1 MGTNSKTSV
10 VFALFALFFLVVL
23 TTRMFAEGV
32 SKEKAEVVEDVEEYN
47 WKPFVPD
54 SSLDYPW
61 DPGQCER
68 EVGPN
73 DQRNADFSG
82 RSLLGHTFNKV
93 DARGARFDGADLRH
107 AVFAYYTKL
116 NGASFRGADLRR
128 ARFIGCDGLTADNDL
143 TDALI
148 NDTWSSRDQD
158 LKGAFLLTE
167 KQLRSTKSFKDQ
179 NLNGCSLVIEGAPT
193 LDLRHFDLRNMVIQ
207 MDFSNCRMEGADLTG
222 SVILRG
228 SKISQE
234 QIKSTSQ
241 WRGHN
246 FRWSSSSL
254 TVYCPIAG
262 MRSSNQWLD
271 TLSFNP
277 EGADLTGAYWRDAKV
292 TFLEGTLTK
301 EQLYA
306 TTNYKRKTL
315 RNTVLRGLKDD
326 DWDFSGQDLTG
337 VQFRDRWSNVKVL
350 SLPRAD
356 FTDAIV
362 TRTIVELTPEQFKS
376 TWNYKKGIFRDVYMG
391 NNRAELEKLR
401 TERMALEPAEPAP
414 PE

>member
-1 MGTNSKTSV
+1 MNLNVGAWVFSV
-10 VFALFALFFLVVL
+10 ILTLSSVL
-23 TTRMFAEGV
+23 IQNEVAISDEPGGEKPAAE
-32 SKEKAEVVEDVEEYN
+32 KVEEYN

-54 SSLDYPW
+54 SDLDGPW
-61 DPGQCER
+61 DPGQR
-68 EVGPN
+68 QRDVWPN

-82 RSLLGHTFNKV
+82 RNLLGHTFNEV

-128 ARFIGCDGLTADNDL
+128 ARFIGYDGLAADNDL

-148 NDTWSSRDQD
+148 NDTWSDGDQD

-207 MDFSNCRMEGADLTG
+207 MDLSNCRMEGADLTG
-222 SVILRG
+222 SIILRG

-292 TFLEGTLTK
+292 SFLEGTLTK

-315 RNTVLRGLKDD
+315 RNTVFRGLKDD
-326 DWDFSGQDLTG
+326 DWDFSGQDLADAE
-337 VQFRDRWSNVKVL
+337 FREAWRLNEL

-362 TRTIVELTPEQFKS
+362 TRTIVELTPEQFQS

-401 TERMALEPAEPAP
+401 AARMALEPAEPAP

>member
-10 VFALFALFFLVVL
+10 LFALFALSSLVVL
-23 TTRMFAEGV
+23 STRMFAEAV
-32 SKEKAEVVEDVEEYN
+32 AKEKAEVVEDVEEYN

-61 DPGQCER
+61 DPGQCQR

-82 RSLLGHTFNKV
+82 RNLLGHTFNKV

-116 NGASFRGADLRR
+116 TGASFRGADLRR

-158 LKGAFLLTE
+158 LQGAFLLTE
-167 KQLRSTKSFKDQ
+167 KQLRSTKSFKDR
-179 NLNGCSLVIEGAPT
+179 NLNGCSLVIEGVPA
-193 LDLRHFDLRNMVIQ
+193 LDLRHFDLRNMTIQ

-228 SKISQE
+228 SKVSHSQI
-234 QIKSTSQ
+234 QSTSQ
-241 WRGHN
+241 WPGHD
-246 FRWSSSSL
+246 FSYSGSRLWI
-254 TVYCPIAG
+254 YCPIEG
-262 MRSSNQWLD
+262 MEPSGQWLES
-271 TLSFNP
+271 LSFNP
-277 EGADLTGAYWRDAKV
+277 EGADLTGAYWPYGNV
-292 TFLEGTLTK
+292 VFLEGTLTK
-301 EQLYA
+301 EQLYS

-315 RNTVLRGLKDD
+315 RNTTFRGLKDD

-337 VQFRDRWSNVKVL
+337 VKFLDRWSNVKVL

-362 TRTIVELTPEQFKS
+362 TGTRLDLTPEQYKS
-376 TWNYKKGIFRDVYMG
+376 TWNYKKGVYLNVYPG
-391 NNRAELEKLR
+391 KHYEDLKKLR
-401 TERMALEPAEPAP
+401 AERMASESAEDAP
-414 PE
+414 P

>member
-1 MGTNSKTSV
+1 MNLDFRAWAFSLILTLSSV
-10 VFALFALFFLVVL
+10 LIQGEVAISDE
-23 TTRMFAEGV
+23 RGAENPTA
-32 SKEKAEVVEDVEEYN
+32 EKVEEYN

-54 SSLDYPW
+54 SNLDGPW
-61 DPGQCER
+61 DPGQR
-68 EVGPN
+68 QRDVAPN

-82 RSLLGHTFNKV
+82 RNLLGYTFNEV

-148 NDTWSSRDQD
+148 NDTWSDGNQD
-158 LKGAFLLTE
+158 LKGAFVLTE

-241 WRGHN
+241 WPGYN
-246 FRWSSSSL
+246 FQWSASSL

-262 MRSSNQWLD
+262 MSSSRQWLES
-271 TLSFNP
+271 LSFNP
-277 EGADLTGAYWRDAKV
+277 EGADLTGAYWPYGNV
-292 TFLEGTLTK
+292 VFLEGTLTK
-301 EQLYA
+301 EQLYS

-315 RNTVLRGLKDD
+315 RNTTFRGLKDD

-337 VQFRDRWSNVKVL
+337 VKFLDRWSNVKVL

-362 TRTIVELTPEQFKS
+362 TGTRLDLTPEQYKS
-376 TWNYKKGIFRDVYMG
+376 TWNYKKGVYLNVYPG
-391 NNRAELEKLR
+391 KHYEDLKKLR
-401 TERMALEPAEPAP
+401 AERMALESAEDAP
-414 PE
+414 P